1 MRKLFVL
8 VFALA
13 TLGANSMATAKP
25 MTSQEVQCFTSFK
38 NCTNKC
44 GPDNNPCD
52 TACYQTE
59 EKCKKPGAKSIS
71 VASL

>member
-1 MRKLFVL
+1 
-8 VFALA
+8 
-13 TLGANSMATAKP
+13 